1 MKLLLAI
8 LPTVILTLYSQFIT
22 KWRVGVLADQVGSA
36 TVLTRVIRYLSDP
49 FILSSYAMTLIA
61 SIAWF
66 AVLERYELSLAYP
79 IFIGVMFASVTV
91 GGMIFFGEPVTAMR
105 LFAILLIFAG
115 IIAGTR

>member
-22 KWRVGVLADQVGSA
+22 KWRIGVLADQVGSA
-36 TVLTRVIRYLSDP
+36 TALTRIIRYLGDP
-49 FILSSYAMTLIA
+49 LVLSSYAMTLIA
-61 SIAWF
+61 SFAWF

-79 IFIGVMFASVTV
+79 IFIGVMFASVTA

-105 LFAILLIFAG
+105 LLAIVLIFMG